1 MSTIEQ
7 NSGVNSKELLLQDD
21 WMDALKKQAE
31 EKKKALEMPT
41 RLDVSGKTYKLWNK
55 DWKYF
60 GSWLEWWNKKMN
72 CPWWWEWIFKSTDGK
87 VEVKWLWNEKWT
99 FVGTDVTIDWK
110 IFKNKKTILN
120 NNNPSEMLELE
131 CSSTVDWK
139 AYDCKLNKNFE
150 ISEITYAWITLMLM
164 HEGEKSYLVN
174 KAGRRLPLWSVSEDL
189 ATIRIAKCISI
200 VKNAIEN
207 GEKSGLEY
215 FETDVGGEL
224 QADYSGTW
232 WDTDLLRSVS
242 INIWISAD
250 RLVSWLNASRY
261 DWGL

>member
-1 MSTIEQ
+1 MVKPYAPGFPEAPNAPEAPEELKSLAEQ
-7 NSGVNSKELLLQDD
+7 V
-21 WMDALKKQAE
+21 A
-31 EKKKALEMPT
+31 EKKKKAKEMPESENVT
-41 RLDVSGKTYKLWNK
+41 KSYTVAGKKWMY
-55 DWKYF
+55 Y
-60 GSWLEWWNKKMN
+60 GSWLNWKPGWGEWL
-72 CPWWWEWIFKSTDGK
+72 FKSDDGK
-87 VEVKWLWNEKWT
+87 LELKWIWDKNGT
-99 FVGTDVTIDWK
+99 FVGKSVNVNWK
-110 IFKNKKTILN
+110 SFTNNKTTYEIG
-120 NNNPSEMLELE
+120 NPSNILALT

-139 AYDCKLNKNFE
+139 KYNCKLNSKFE
-150 ISEITYAWITLMLM
+150 ISEITYAWITLMLN

-174 KAGRRLPLWSVSEDL
+174 KAGRKLQLWSVSEDL
-189 ATIRIAKCISI
+189 ATVRIAKCISI

-215 FETDVGGEL
+215 FETDGGNEL

-232 WDTDLLRSVS
+232 WDTDLLRGVS